1 MYRLPEALIDRYTE
15 DNFYEIQRL
24 NPLVSEYTLGMTGK
38 ALDLGAGKGTN
49 SKYLTDNGFEVTAV
63 DINPRAIEMMRRQG
77 VDPQWQDIVEL
88 RWSREDY
95 YDVIICLYVFQHL
108 SDDDIAKVV
117 RHMKYS
123 LKKGG
128 TMILGSFKT
137 PNNDLSLESM
147 AHLFCGD
154 DGFEMLVK
162 DSWKRIDVS
171 HGTPHYHEGFN
182 LVVKKVGN

>member
-1 MYRLPEALIDRYTE
+1 M
-15 DNFYEIQRL
+15 
-24 NPLVSEYTLGMTGK
+24 
-38 ALDLGAGKGTN
+38 
-49 SKYLTDNGFEVTAV
+49 
-63 DINPRAIEMMRRQG
+63 
-77 VDPQWQDIVEL
+77 EL

-137 PNNDLSLESM
+137 PNNDLSLESI
-147 AHLFCGD
+147 AHLCCGT
-154 DGFEMLVK
+154 DGFEIFFK
-162 DSWKRIDVS
+162 DIWKRIDVS
-171 HGTPHYHEGFN
+171 HGAPHYHEGFN
-182 LVVKKVGN
+182 LVVKKVACPQ

>member
-1 MYRLPEALIDRYTE
+1 MNRFAEALIDRYDE

-49 SKYLTDNGFEVTAV
+49 SKYLADNGFEVTAV
-63 DINPRAIEMMRRQG
+63 EISPRAIEMIRRQG
-77 VDPQWQDIVEL
+77 IDPQWQDIVDL
-88 RWSREDY
+88 RWSRENY
-95 YDVIICLYVFQHL
+95 YDVILCLYVFQHL
-108 SDDDIAKVV
+108 NDDAIAKVT
-117 RHMKYS
+117 RYMKYS
-123 LKKGG
+123 LKKEG

-137 PNNDLSLESM
+137 PNNNLSLESI
-147 AHLFCGD
+147 AHLCCGA
-154 DGFEMLVK
+154 DGFEILVK

-171 HGTPHYHEGFN
+171 HGIPHYHDGFN